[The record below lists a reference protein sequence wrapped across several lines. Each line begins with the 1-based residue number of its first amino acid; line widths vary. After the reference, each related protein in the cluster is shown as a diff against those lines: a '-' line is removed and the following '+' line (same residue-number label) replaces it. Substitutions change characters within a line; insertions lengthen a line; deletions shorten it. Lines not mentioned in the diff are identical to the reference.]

1 MKSSF
6 KRPLILFAALVLVVG
21 TVGCQS
27 GFKMRNPFSKAPKA
41 ESANLPSEL
50 DELDDLTPP
59 PENYTMS
66 DSEDRVKES
75 DSIVQRGKYEAEE
88 TPSQVEPK
96 VETSFAA
103 NPVHSEPTSI
113 EEDASQ
119 TTFAA
124 NDPLMSAASANAP
137 MQTNAAPM
145 NVEPQTYATFDGA
158 RTSATAQPA
167 ADPYMD
173 PYAGSNATV
182 AANAFPA
189 PQTNSP
195 IAQTSATQSAD
206 FPIAQAS
213 ATQSAAF
220 PTARSFAPGSSAQI
234 MSEQSSDFPVV
245 SHPFPASDF
254 NAAPD
259 NRVESVAMSYDPTP
273 SPAGNMAA
281 PPSYPADSDPYS
293 GVIYEPQTTSTGSFA
308 PGSTALY

>member
-88 TPSQVEPK
+88 TPSQAEPK

-103 NPVHSEPTSI
+103 NPVHSELTSI

-189 PQTNSP
+189 PQTN
-195 IAQTSATQSAD
+195 

-213 ATQSAAF
+213 ATQSAVF